1 MIGRVVSV
9 KMQKTA
15 VVLIE
20 RRKTHPLYKKSYL
33 RSKKYLVDDEIGVK
47 LGDVVEIEKIRPI
60 SKRKHWKIVKVLGT
74 DIVSLGKEALKEGAS
89 EAIAEVLPEEVESS
103 DVSLQSSDEKQESEK
118 LKKEVNLKEKP
129 KKARVKKEVKSDS

>member
-20 RRKTHPLYKKSYL
+20 RRKTHALYKKSYL
-33 RSKKYLVDDEIGVK
+33 RTKKYLVDDEIGVK
-47 LGDVVEIEKIRPI
+47 LGDVVEIVKIRPI
-60 SKRKHWKIVKVLGT
+60 SKRKHWKVVKVLGT

-89 EAIAEVLPEEVESS
+89 EAIAEVLPEEEEK
-103 DVSLQSSDEKQESEK
+103 SDEAIEQLSDTAEK
-118 LKKEVNLKEKP
+118 ENAKELKTEKKP
-129 KKARVKKEVKSDS
+129 RKRVVKKGEKAI